1 LQFVSQLKS
10 YKTAI
15 KSNNADR
22 EKELEKFK
30 QQIKS
35 QLKAQK
41 DQAASSRTS
50 ETFSSA
56 SSNSTN
62 DTELASQTL
71 NLDPEAFSNI
81 ENSAFF
87 TPHELNPSMGHS
99 LESEDLV
106 EEGLENFIPDTD
118 PNKFKSDE
126 QVQHQLISFSF

>member
-1 LQFVSQLKS
+1 LKS

-15 KSNNADR
+15 KGNNADKQ
-22 EKELEKFK
+22 KEMEKFK

-41 DQAASSRTS
+41 EQNFSRNSESVSST
-50 ETFSSA
+50 
-56 SSNSTN
+56 SNSVN

-71 NLDPEAFSNI
+71 NLDPEAFNNI

-99 LESEDLV
+99 LEAEDLV
-106 EEGLENFIPDTD
+106 EEGLENFIADTD
-118 PNKFKSDE
+118 PNKFQSDE
-126 QVQHQLISFSF
+126 QVPHHNSSNLFLQ

>member
-1 LQFVSQLKS
+1 LKS

-15 KSNNADR
+15 KGNNADKQ
-22 EKELEKFK
+22 KEMEKFK

-41 DQAASSRTS
+41 EQNFSRNSESVSST
-50 ETFSSA
+50 
-56 SSNSTN
+56 SNSVN

-71 NLDPEAFSNI
+71 NLDPEAFNNI

-99 LESEDLV
+99 LEAEDLV
-106 EEGLENFIPDTD
+106 EEGLENFIADTD

-126 QVQHQLISFSF
+126 QVPHHNSSNLFLQ